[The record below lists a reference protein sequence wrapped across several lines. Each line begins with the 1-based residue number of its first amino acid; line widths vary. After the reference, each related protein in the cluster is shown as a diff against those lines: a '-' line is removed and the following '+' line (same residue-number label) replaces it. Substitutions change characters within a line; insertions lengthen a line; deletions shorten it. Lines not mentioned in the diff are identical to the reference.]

1 MVLKA
6 ILVVASSTWNN
17 AHKCKWQNTKFT
29 CFVFF
34 LLYKK
39 FINQAIQKSLSLS
52 FHDFAHTQLL
62 SNSMSLFLYFFKD
75 LIEWFSK
82 KSLHFQKNIMILL
95 LRRVKSMYYE
105 IERDRD
111 ELLIYFM
118 RINDNTSQMFV
129 WWTNRMA
136 VQLKRKYNLRYHMK
150 LFCIARRKEEI

>member
-1 MVLKA
+1 MHSKFFDINLVVLKA

-34 LLYKK
+34 LFYKK

-82 KSLHFQKNIMILL
+82 KKFTFPKKNIMILL

-105 IERDRD
+105 NERDRD
-111 ELLIYFM
+111 ELFIYFI
-118 RINDNTSQMFV
+118 RINDYISQMSV
-129 WWTNRMA
+129 WW
-136 VQLKRKYNLRYHMK
+136 KRL
-150 LFCIARRKEEI
+150 IE

>member
-1 MVLKA
+1 MNSGISYPIILVSTALCVKAKATIIGRYINSSIHYVWAIKYKLKLSLNCLELHSKFFDINLVVLKA

-62 SNSMSLFLYFFKD
+62 SNSMSLFSIFLQRFNWMVF
-75 LIEWFSK
+75 
-82 KSLHFQKNIMILL
+82 
-95 LRRVKSMYYE
+95 
-105 IERDRD
+105 
-111 ELLIYFM
+111 
-118 RINDNTSQMFV
+118 
-129 WWTNRMA
+129 
-136 VQLKRKYNLRYHMK
+136 
-150 LFCIARRKEEI
+150 

>member
-1 MVLKA
+1 MHTSVSGKIQSL
-6 ILVVASSTWNN
+6 LVSS
-17 AHKCKWQNTKFT
+17 
-29 CFVFF
+29 FF
-34 LLYKK
+34 LFYKK

-105 IERDRD
+105 NERDRD
-111 ELLIYFM
+111 ELLSYSM

-129 WWTNRMA
+129 W
-136 VQLKRKYNLRYHMK
+136 
-150 LFCIARRKEEI
+150 